1 MSWMPPRLREPS
13 RIARVLVLGAGH
25 VGSAVARLARSRGLA
40 VTTTVRS
47 NARAENLGAEGFEVV
62 ARSTLDLGVAALVD
76 GATHVVVAFPPDG
89 VTDARIAP
97 ALRDAAAT
105 TYVSTTGVYGDTRGR
120 IDDDTPLPTKPTERG
135 RRVLDAEAAYRDVGA
150 TVLRSPAIYGPTRGL
165 HARVL
170 RGEHRIPGDGSR
182 FLSRVHVEDLAAF
195 ALASAAFTGETFV
208 VGDLAPAPHLEVV
221 EYVCAAYGVPLP
233 EHVPLESVHE
243 SLRAD
248 RRIDPSRALQ
258 MLGVA
263 PRFPSYRD
271 GMSPSATGLR
281 SRE

>member
-1 MSWMPPRLREPS
+1 MVARHHEQSMN
-13 RIARVLVLGAGH
+13 ARVLVLGAGH
-25 VGSAVARLARSRGLA
+25 AGSAVARLARERGLA
-40 VTTTVRS
+40 VTVTVRS
-47 NARAENLGAEGFEVV
+47 PEREARLRAEGLDVI
-62 ARSTLDLGVAALVD
+62 RSDGLDAGVASLVD
-76 GATHVVVAFPPDG
+76 AATHVVVAFPPDG
-89 VTDARIAP
+89 ATDARVAP
-97 ALRDAAAT
+97 ALRDAAAI
-105 TYVSTTGVYGDTRGR
+105 TYVSTTGVYGDTRGK
-120 IDDDTPLPTKPTERG
+120 IDDDTPLPASPTERG
-135 RRVLDAEAAYRDVGA
+135 RRVLDAEAAYREHGA
-150 TVLRSPAIYGPTRGL
+150 TVLRCPAIYGPTRGL

-195 ALASAAFTGETFV
+195 VLAAARFEGETFV
-208 VGDLAPAPHLEVV
+208 VGDLTPAPHLEVV

-258 MLGVA
+258 MLGVT
-263 PRFPSYRD
+263 PCFPSYRD

-281 SRE
+281 ARA